1 MKTFLKVVGIILL
14 GFVCPVAVIP
24 FLVGA
29 LRHEF
34 RD

>member
-1 MKTFLKVVGIILL
+1 MKPFLKVTGLILL

-24 FLVGA
+24 FITLE
-29 LRHEF
+29 LMHEF